1 MEYSLTFSSLSV
13 DFLYP
18 HYCLLKVKFSE
29 VMREGGGGGGGGG
42 GGHKSCDLCYKLTTL
57 ITFTKLFSFRCNC
70 KEQGATDNDRVG

>member
-29 VMREGGGGGGGGG
+29 VMREGGGGGAEDINLVIYVI
-42 GGHKSCDLCYKLTTL
+42 S
-57 ITFTKLFSFRCNC
+57 
-70 KEQGATDNDRVG
+70 

>member
-29 VMREGGGGGGGGG
+29 VMREGGGGGGG
-42 GGHKSCDLCYKLTTL
+42 
-57 ITFTKLFSFRCNC
+57 
-70 KEQGATDNDRVG
+70 VGVAEDINLVIYVIS

>member
-29 VMREGGGGGGGGG
+29 VMREGGGGG
-42 GGHKSCDLCYKLTTL
+42 
-57 ITFTKLFSFRCNC
+57 
-70 KEQGATDNDRVG
+70 VGVAEDINLVIYVIS